1 MAQRTG
7 RKLLDRMIETEYYKL
22 TGEYQ
27 DGQTIVVDIMDISK
41 LFARARKEVAEG
53 LRYGMSFRLQ
63 LGSIVRRRSD
73 NTGKGHHGSDIQSR
87 NDRHLHWVR
96 GQDDGPSYLG

>member
-41 LFARARKEVAEG
+41 LFARARKEVAG
-53 LRYGMSFRLQ
+53 
-63 LGSIVRRRSD
+63 GSTVRHAVQIAV
-73 NTGKGHHGSDIQSR
+73 GEYCQA
-87 NDRHLHWVR
+87 
-96 GQDDGPSYLG
+96 